1 MRQLFK
7 QPEGKEV
14 CLKPLTGNSRVEMLT
29 YFSYIIAI
37 KYQKTGDKQG
47 LNAPRI

>member
-1 MRQLFK
+1 MQTTKR
-7 QPEGKEV
+7 KEV
-14 CLKPLTGNSRVEMLT
+14 CLKPLTGNSRVEILT
-29 YFSYIIAI
+29 FYFSYIIAI